1 MMKPFTLCIF
11 LFLSGIATSLHA
23 QRIDSLLIISPG
35 LSPSVVAHGRFEVAL
50 FNQLSTLTFRQE
62 INGSVDTF
70 RFSDLYHVLQ
80 VGYGVDKYNRLN
92 LGVSALFAHNRQDGL
107 QDRGPFSVFKGDDD
121 QSQVYRNVATLGV
134 YARAIPIRRLPELT
148 VQAGVFFP
156 TIKDNLAK
164 QVSGFD
170 RTFAQLQVAFYQ
182 QLSPLF
188 YAFAT
193 AGGNLFFKNDFR
205 RQTTFS
211 VPLGLYP
218 VVRLGHGSK
227 TYLYGSFTY
236 EGSFNKV
243 TPGFLN
249 KTFSRVQYGI
259 GGQYYFTPDA
269 SLYLQLQF
277 PAAIDYQS
285 GSIDVL
291 KKNTFS
297 LALGGRCV
305 I

>member
-1 MMKPFTLCIF
+1 MTKPFTLFIC
-11 LFLSGIATSLHA
+11 LFLSGIVFPLQA
-23 QRIDSLLIISPG
+23 QHTDSLLIISPG
-35 LSPSVVAHGRFEVAL
+35 LSPSVVSHGRVEVAL

-62 INGSVDTF
+62 FNGGADTF
-70 RFSDLYHVLQ
+70 RFSNLYHVLQ
-80 VGYGVDKYNRLN
+80 AGYGVDKYNRLN
-92 LGVSALFAHNRQDGL
+92 LGVSAVFAHNRQDGL
-107 QDRGPFSVFKGDDD
+107 QDRGPFSVFQGGDDNA
-121 QSQVYRNVATLGV
+121 QVYRNVAALGV

-156 TIKDNLAK
+156 TIKDNIAK
-164 QVSGFD
+164 QVSGYD

-205 RQTTFS
+205 RQTTLS

-218 VVRLGHGSK
+218 VVRLGYSSK

-249 KTFSRVQYGI
+249 KTYSRIQYGI
-259 GGQYYFTPDA
+259 GGQYYFKPDF
-269 SLYLQLQF
+269 SVYLQVQF
-277 PAAIDYQS
+277 PASVNYES
-285 GSIDVL
+285 TTTSVL
-291 KKNTFS
+291 KRNTFS
-297 LALGGRCV
+297 LALGGRYV